1 LTISFT
7 NTFDDLLAFAS
18 YHYDH
23 SEGIQRSV
31 NIQRYGGVAILLGY
45 FLGLGAFGGTFFY
58 YFVGAGL
65 AVAWWVW
72 VPHVLS
78 YSYEK
83 QVRRTYENWK
93 NCTSVGSR
101 QLEVTAEHL
110 SEKNEYG
117 DSRLAWPA
125 VERVE
130 ADGDFAFIYLSA
142 AQAHIIPR
150 SRITAGSF
158 DEFVAAA
165 RAALGACA

>member
-1 LTISFT
+1 M
-7 NTFDDLLAFAS
+7 A
-18 YHYDH
+18 
-23 SEGIQRSV
+23 
-31 NIQRYGGVAILLGY
+31 GVVVVEVVVDRGV
-45 FLGLGAFGGTFFY
+45 
-58 YFVGAGL
+58 VGAGL

-78 YSYEK
+78 YSDEK
-83 QVRRTYENWK
+83 QVVRTYENWK
-93 NCTSVGSR
+93 NRTSIGSR
-101 QLEVTAEHL
+101 ELEISSDHL

-117 DSRLAWPA
+117 QSKLAWPA

-130 ADGDFAFIYLSA
+130 TDDDFAFIYLSA

-165 RAALGACA
+165 RTALGTSA